1 MFSLSVCSH
10 RTEDGEQY
18 YPVKRVVK
26 TKKIKVWFLL
36 IRGKKTLN
44 VIDKWRPK
52 GTGLLRPIMFLDI

>member
-1 MFSLSVCSH
+1 M
-10 RTEDGEQY
+10 
-18 YPVKRVVK
+18 KRVVK